1 MNIYKYYA
9 IVLFIALIIMII
21 AFICTLVTVHK
32 RAKERKKLEELF
44 GKDLY
49 D

>member
-21 AFICTLVTVHK
+21 AFVYTLIKTYK
-32 RAKERKKLEELF
+32 NSKERKELDKFF
-44 GKDLY
+44 GKDIY